1 MQCENSKSN
10 VQASITNNKFIT
22 YIDGEMTN
30 ERKEIA
36 MEQIVSLIQLSDRCE
51 QSFQYDC
58 LLAPLRGLHDVDLAY
73 WEDRNNEINNY
84 FTGSFLV

>member
-1 MQCENSKSN
+1 MKIKYSGCYNKS
-10 VQASITNNKFIT
+10 IT

-36 MEQIVSLIQLSDRCE
+36 MEQIVSLIQLSERCE